1 MNRPLTIVGCF
12 AHPDDETWVMSG
24 SLAMLAAKGAR
35 CAVWTATRGEAGE
48 ISEGTGVTRDRL
60 GEVREAEEREAMEV
74 LGVHEVE
81 FGDFRD
87 GAVPDADA
95 GELVRQLHDFLER
108 TQPDVVVTME
118 PGGITAH
125 EDHMAV
131 TAATTAA
138 FAAYAE
144 PAEAAGRQPRL
155 YHEGAP
161 ASTLRR
167 WREVARSSGVEF
179 PGEDQPFAPRGTPD
193 ERFTCHVDTSSV
205 AKLRGEALRR
215 HRTQLG
221 IGPYTMLAL
230 RDDVIGEVLGE
241 ESYIRVHPAPR
252 QGDAPETSL
261 VEAFSVGSGD
271 GSTGSADA

>member
-35 CAVWTATRGEAGE
+35 CAIWTATHGEAGE
-48 ISEGTGVTRDRL
+48 IAANTGVTRDRL
-60 GEVREAEEREAMEV
+60 GEVREAEEREAMEL
-74 LGVHEVE
+74 LGVHDVE

-87 GAVPDADA
+87 GEVPDADV
-95 GELVRQLHDFLER
+95 GELVRQIHDFLQR

-118 PGGITAH
+118 PGGVTAH

-138 FAAYAE
+138 FAAYA
-144 PAEAAGRQPRL
+144 PVAEAAGRRPRL

-161 ASTLRR
+161 ASKLRR
-167 WREVARSSGVEF
+167 WREVARSNGVEF
-179 PGEDQPFAPRGTPD
+179 PDEDQPFAPRGTPD
-193 ERFTCHVDTSSV
+193 EHFTCVVDTSSV

-215 HRTQLG
+215 HRTQMG
-221 IGPYTMLAL
+221 VGPYTLVL
-230 RDDVIGEVLGE
+230 RDDVIGDVLGE

-252 QGDAPETSL
+252 PGDAPETSL
-261 VEAFSVGSGD
+261 VDAFGAFD
-271 GSTGSADA
+271 GGGSADA

>member
-1 MNRPLTIVGCF
+1 VDRPLTIVGCF

-48 ISEGTGVTRDRL
+48 ISEGVGVARERL
-60 GEVREAEEREAMEV
+60 GEAREVEEREAMEL

-87 GAVPDADA
+87 GEVPNADPA
-95 GELVRQLHDFLER
+95 ELVRQVHGFLAR

-118 PGGITAH
+118 PGGVTAH

-144 PAEAAGRQPRL
+144 AAEAGRRRPRL
-155 YHEGAP
+155 YHGGAP
-161 ASTLRR
+161 ASRLRR
-167 WREVARSSGVEF
+167 WREFASSNGFEI
-179 PGEDQPFAPRGTPD
+179 PDEDAPFAPRGTPD
-193 ERFTCHVDTSSV
+193 ERFTCYVDTSSV

-215 HRTQLG
+215 HRTQMG
-221 IGPYTMLAL
+221 VGPYAMLAL
-230 RDDVIGEVLGE
+230 REEVIGEVLGE

-252 QGDAPETSL
+252 ESEPPETSL
-261 VEAFSVGSGD
+261 VEAFTGGPGD
-271 GSTGSADA
+271 GKVDG

>member
-1 MNRPLTIVGCF
+1 VDRPLTIVGCF

-24 SLAMLAAKGAR
+24 SLTMLAAKGAR

-48 ISEGTGVTRDRL
+48 ISDGTGVTRDRL
-60 GEVREAEEREAMEV
+60 AEVREAEEREAMAL

-87 GAVPDADA
+87 GGVRNADR
-95 GELVRQLHDFLER
+95 GELVRRIHDFLER
-108 TQPDVVVTME
+108 TRPDVVVTME
-118 PGGITAH
+118 PGGVTAH

-144 PAEAAGRQPRL
+144 AAEAGGRRPRL
-155 YHEGAP
+155 YQAGAP
-161 ASTLRR
+161 ASRLRR
-167 WREVARSSGVEF
+167 WREFATSNGFEI
-179 PGEDQPFAPRGTPD
+179 PDEDAPFAPKGTPD
-193 ERFTCHVDTSSV
+193 ERFTCQVDTSSV

-221 IGPYTMLAL
+221 VGPYAMLAL
-230 RDDVIGEVLGE
+230 RDEVIGGVLGE

-252 QGDAPETSL
+252 DGEPPETSL
-261 VEAFSVGSGD
+261 VEAFARGPGGGKVD
-271 GSTGSADA
+271 G